1 MCWMRQLGML
11 EREYALEGKKK
22 GFPSGGPFRD
32 LIQFPDLGEENP
44 VGWTCR
50 PLPCVSC
57 HTHAHWKALI
67 PKKGSVYLKDTLECF
82 TLMERKVYKNKL
94 RFFILV

>member
-1 MCWMRQLGML
+1 MLDETVGYVGKRVCPRRQ
-11 EREYALEGKKK
+11 KK

-50 PLPCVSC
+50 LLPCVFLP
-57 HTHAHWKALI
+57 HACPLEGSD
-67 PKKGSVYLKDTLECF
+67 PQEGQCLSKGHFRVFYIDGKRGL
-82 TLMERKVYKNKL
+82 
-94 RFFILV
+94 